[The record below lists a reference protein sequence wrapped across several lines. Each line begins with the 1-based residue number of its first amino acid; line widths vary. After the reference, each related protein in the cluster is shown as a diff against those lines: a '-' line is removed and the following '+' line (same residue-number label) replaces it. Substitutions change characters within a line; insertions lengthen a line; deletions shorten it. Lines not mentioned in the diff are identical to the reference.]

1 MIPPSQSSMD
11 GMLSPA
17 MGVYS
22 ATLDRPYRPTGV
34 GDYPTAT
41 VPRNYHYGPVGGY
54 EDYRPGP
61 PSEAYTSLSRGSHMD
76 ERYRYRNTSNSEEV
90 QTQNFNVLL
99 HVLHLLQKLHF
110 FFLEQSMLCRNLSFK
125 MNAKH
130 WWALIKALH
139 ASADLFL
146 RCILF

>member
-110 FFLEQSMLCRNLSFK
+110 FFIIFFFGTEHALQKFKFQNECKTLVGTNKSLACLC
-125 MNAKH
+125 
-130 WWALIKALH
+130 
-139 ASADLFL
+139 
-146 RCILF
+146 

>member
-1 MIPPSQSSMD
+1 MKKPILRTVPPSQSSMD

-41 VPRNYHYGPVGGY
+41 VPRNYHYAPVGGY

-76 ERYRYRNTSNSEEV
+76 ERYRYRNTRNSEEV
-90 QTQNFNVLL
+90 QTQNFNVLP
-99 HVLHLLQKLHF
+99 HVSHLLQKLHF
-110 FFLEQSMLCRNLSFK
+110 FWNRK
-125 MNAKH
+125 T
-130 WWALIKALH
+130 
-139 ASADLFL
+139 
-146 RCILF
+146 